1 MTIKEESLIR
11 ALETSHMMRTGLP
24 KRYDDSKGEIW
35 IKAIVLVSKSN
46 LEECYCLYSR
56 SADGYMRLETDCGS
70 GTGIIK
76 TIISIHP
83 YIYLDKLRFFPNVS
97 YIEKRSMLKT
107 NLRESPERASEVDMM
122 SDEQVDIALINDGIR
137 MQLEN
142 RETDLLNNIMSEGN
156 DIDGTNFEEIA
167 DMQFEKDLA
176 DMKAS
181 GASKIDMKNFRA
193 KYEEEKRE
201 RLALS
206 SNTSST
212 SDYLS
217 EADELRMEMET
228 KDLTAKEAEKSV
240 SVDGEFDAPEV
251 DLEAIREASEQ
262 YRREQILISKRKFKR
277 RYDGQDKFLN
287 GKNIINELG
296 EIEDIETIS
305 LPGNASK
312 GQKKALEKQQE
323 KQEQKAAREA
333 ALKAKQEA
341 PKKKGGRPKGSKNKP
356 KSTTT
361 RKTTRKTSTTKK

>member
-83 YIYLDKLRFFPNVS
+83 YMYLDKLRFFPNVS
-97 YIEKRSMLKT
+97 YTEKRSMLKT
-107 NLRESPERASEVDMM
+107 NLRESPEQASEVDMM

-206 SNTSST
+206 SNASST

-217 EADELRMEMET
+217 EADELRIEMET
-228 KDLTAKEAEKSV
+228 KDLTAKETEKPV

-251 DLEAIREASEQ
+251 DIEAIREASEQ

-287 GKNIINELG
+287 GKSIVNELG
-296 EIEDIETIS
+296 EIEDVETIS
-305 LPGNASK
+305 LPNNAEK

-341 PKKKGGRPKGSKNKP
+341 PKKKCGRPKGSKNKP
-356 KSTTT
+356 KTTTT
-361 RKTTRKTSTTKK
+361 RKTTRKTSKTKK